1 MFMVDFKV
9 HTKKRNRLHQRK
21 MNQLVYVMYNL
32 KMKGRHLKRKVVAP
46 FEDIESDDEWI
57 TEEGGE
63 EFDEEDEDIEHNVSN
78 VDLAG
83 SSSQATVDVDAIKET
98 FTSDEDSDED
108 DDEELSVDDH
118 AHYGEESD
126 DDNMEDVGGSFD

>member
-46 FEDIESDDEWI
+46 FADIESDDEWI

-63 EFDEEDEDIEHNVSN
+63 EVDDDEQDEDIQHDVSN

-98 FTSDEDSDED
+98 FTSDED
-108 DDEELSVDDH
+108 
-118 AHYGEESD
+118 
-126 DDNMEDVGGSFD
+126 